1 MNHTRIAT
9 VLSVCLPF
17 AASAQDPAA
26 DSKALAAALNRFGA
40 ALHRQLGTTGA
51 PTASP
56 ASIAFTL
63 AMLLPGARGDT
74 AAELAAGLQLP
85 DELRGERL
93 HAAVHRLLT
102 DSGIAAPAKPGGPQL
117 RLANDLWVQR
127 GLSLDPGYTAT
138 LRRSFAAGH
147 HLLDFRSAP
156 DAARRQINAAIAKAT
171 KDRIAQLLG
180 EDDVTAVTRTVL
192 TNAIWFQ
199 AAWHE
204 EFPEGAT
211 RDDPFTLG
219 DGTAVRVPTMH
230 RQSHFAYAA
239 TDAWQCVALA
249 FADSTLHC
257 ELIVPRDGHTLATAE
272 AALLAGEPMA
282 ALQGAKV
289 DVSLPRFRIQSRH
302 RLREALLAL
311 GFRTIFDPASADFR
325 GITTTEPLV
334 VDNVV
339 HECWIQVDERGAEA
353 AAATATTMRAG
364 SAARPETVHT
374 FRADRPFAFLLRDR
388 RTGLVLFV
396 GRVDD
401 PRVGRTQAAD
411 GTPGRD

>member
-17 AASAQDPAA
+17 AANAQDPAA
-26 DSKALAAALNRFGA
+26 DSKTLAAALNRFGA

-85 DELRGERL
+85 EELRGERL
-93 HAAVHRLLT
+93 HAAVHRLLA
-102 DSGIAAPAKPGGPQL
+102 DSGIAGPTKPGGPQL

-127 GLSLDPGYTAT
+127 GLQLDPTYTAT
-138 LRRSFAAGH
+138 LRRSFAADH
-147 HLLDFRSAP
+147 HVLDFRTDP
-156 DAARRQINAAIAKAT
+156 DAARRTINAAIGKAT
-171 KDRIAQLLG
+171 QDRITNLLG
-180 EDDVTAVTRTVL
+180 ADDVTAATRTVL
-192 TNAIWFQ
+192 TNAIWFR

-204 EFPEGAT
+204 EFAEGAT
-211 RDDPFTLG
+211 RDERFTLA
-219 DGTAVRVPTMH
+219 DGTAVEVPTMR
-230 RQSHFAYAA
+230 RQSYFAYAA
-239 TDAWQCVALA
+239 NDAWQCVALA
-249 FADSTLHC
+249 FADSTMHC

-282 ALQGAKV
+282 ALKGAKV

-302 RLREALLAL
+302 RLREALMAL
-311 GFRTIFDPASADFR
+311 GLQTMFDPGRADFR
-325 GITTTEPLV
+325 GITGAEPLV

-364 SAARPETVHT
+364 SAARPETVHA

-401 PRVGRTQAAD
+401 PRHGRTEAPAV
-411 GTPGRD
+411 TPGRN